1 MRITHHFKVA
11 IGVSLSGQIVPAG
24 IALLVMLLALAASTS
39 SALAANGTWINTT
52 TGGLWSITMNWS
64 GSIVANGTDAIAD
77 FSTLNITADDTV
89 HLDSARTIGQLKFGD
104 TTPSNNWILDNNGS
118 AANILTLAVSAGSPT
133 ISVNNDVATI
143 SAVLAGTQGVTEAGA
158 GTLVLNGN
166 NTYTGGT
173 TLGGGTL
180 KVATI
185 ADSGNSNLANSG
197 ALTFSGGTLEV
208 TGNGNVTARTVSVS
222 SGSGTIQIDG
232 GNSLTLNGSVG
243 VVFGPT
249 LNVVMPGGGALIL
262 GGLPDNSS
270 LALNVQSGTVALAKT
285 SSASVHAVALI
296 TGVSAGATVQL
307 AGPGGD
313 QIYDG
318 SGFGVSQMNGT
329 LDFNGRN
336 EGFDVLGGT
345 GTVLNNGGGTS
356 TMTLGTGGSASS
368 FAGTIADNN
377 GGGGKMALVK
387 TGFGTLTLSGN
398 NTFTGGTT
406 INAGAGMLQLGSA
419 GAVQNSTVTLLA
431 TNGLAFSP
439 GIGTFNLGGLSGVS
453 SFALTDTGA
462 GSVAISVGADGDST
476 TYSGVLSGGG
486 SLSKIGAGTLTLSG
500 NNTFTGGTTL
510 SAGTLKVATIADSGN
525 SNLANS
531 GTLFIAGGTLE
542 VTGAG
547 NVTGRTVDF
556 IGSGTIQI
564 DGGNSLTLN
573 GPVLTPFGPVTNI
586 VMPSGGTLT
595 FGGTADNSSLLL
607 NVQSGA
613 LVLAK
618 TSSVVLSIHGAA
630 EITGVNVGATVR
642 LAGTGGDQ
650 IYDGTGFGMVQMNG
664 TLDFNGRSEGF
675 DLLSGTGTVLN
686 NGSGTSTMTVGT
698 GGSDSSF
705 AGTIADN
712 NNGGGGTM
720 ALVKIGVGTLR
731 LSGNNTFTGGTIV
744 GGGTLESANN
754 AALATTSSVGLIS
767 AGSTL
772 AVNYGGASDYNQTQ
786 VVALL
791 GKTTFA
797 AGTAFGF
804 DTNNAVG
811 AVTYGNAISIAAG
824 ITKLG
829 AGTLTLSGNNT
840 FTGGVTI
847 NGGTLQVGSAG
858 ALNSAAPNLVTF
870 GFGSNGLLAL
880 NGFSITVSGLTTN
893 PVTGTPAVQN
903 GNAAPATLTVNN
915 PTSNSFA
922 GVLQD
927 GPGGGAL
934 SLTKT
939 GSGILALSGNNTF
952 TGLLNI
958 NGGMLAESGG
968 AIVANVHDQAGFIY
982 NSGVFGGR
990 LFLDG
995 TFTLNADFTAGGGM
1009 QNDIILPIPTGRT
1022 IALNGTGLDNEATL
1036 SLSGT
1041 LVLGA
1046 GNSHFNQGEIDLLS
1060 GSTLGLASGATLMN
1074 NATLNLSGGIV
1085 SGPGGT
1091 LVNNGTAAGTGAIL
1105 SNLNNAAGLLLIGSG
1120 PLNANR
1126 GLTNSGIVQLTA
1138 AASVLSGG
1146 AVANSGTIFGLGN
1159 VSSAVTNTGTLQ
1171 ASGGLL
1177 LMSGSLTNQV
1187 TGLMTVDA
1195 GARLTVSQGLATNVG
1210 VININGGTFENNNHP
1225 LNNTGEISGF
1235 GVFRTGGAG
1244 LDNNGSITFT
1254 GGPTTVNGPVTN
1266 ENGKTIVVAYNP
1278 AIFTGLVTNNGG
1290 GTFHTTNTTITFAG
1304 GFTNN
1309 GNSNFASAGNGTID
1323 ILVAPSLGGGSSL
1336 AVGDTSTLRFSAGSG
1351 AATVGTG
1358 VMATVTNG
1366 ATLELAGSVSALSA
1380 GSHRVNITNNSS
1392 PNGILVSG
1400 THQQVGNINGAGTT
1414 QVNAG
1419 SDLTAN
1425 HIIQSALVIGGMS
1438 NNPGLVTIDASDASG
1453 NPLTPSSGFA
1463 MAGSLTPSG
1472 PFGAGG
1478 VSSANSSS
1486 SGSGDPAA
1494 LSMGNSVGGAN
1505 PSSVPEPS
1513 TLLLVLVGI
1522 AGLAGQGIASRR
1534 RARRDVY

>member
-1 MRITHHFKVA
+1 M
-11 IGVSLSGQIVPAG
+11 P
-24 IALLVMLLALAASTS
+24 
-39 SALAANGTWINTT
+39 
-52 TGGLWSITMNWS
+52 
-64 GSIVANGTDAIAD
+64 
-77 FSTLNITADDTV
+77 
-89 HLDSARTIGQLKFGD
+89 
-104 TTPSNNWILDNNGS
+104 
-118 AANILTLAVSAGSPT
+118 
-133 ISVNNDVATI
+133 
-143 SAVLAGTQGVTEAGA
+143 
-158 GTLVLNGN
+158 
-166 NTYTGGT
+166 
-173 TLGGGTL
+173 
-180 KVATI
+180 
-185 ADSGNSNLANSG
+185 
-197 ALTFSGGTLEV
+197 SGGTL
-208 TGNGNVTARTVSVS
+208 TFGGTA
-222 SGSGTIQIDG
+222 
-232 GNSLTLNGSVG
+232 
-243 VVFGPT
+243 
-249 LNVVMPGGGALIL
+249 
-262 GGLPDNSS
+262 DNSS

-285 SSASVHAVALI
+285 SSAGVHAAAQI

-307 AGPGGD
+307 AGTGGD
-313 QIYDG
+313 QIFDG
-318 SGFGVSQMNGT
+318 AGFGVSQLNGT
-329 LDFNGRN
+329 LDLNGRN
-336 EGFDVLGGT
+336 EGFDVLSGT

-356 TMTLGTGGSASS
+356 TLTLGTGSSASS

-377 GGGGKMALVK
+377 NGGGKMALVK
-387 TGFGTLTLSGN
+387 IGLGTLTLSGN
-398 NTFTGGTT
+398 NTFSGGTT
-406 INAGAGMLQLGSA
+406 ISAGMLQLGSA
-419 GAVQNSTVTLLA
+419 GAVQNSTVTLA
-431 TNGLAFSP
+431 TTNGLAFSP
-439 GIGTFNLGGLSGVS
+439 GIGTFNFGGLSGAV

-486 SLSKIGAGTLTLSG
+486 SLSKVGAGTLTLSG

-531 GTLFIAGGTLE
+531 GALIIAGGTLD

-556 IGSGTIQI
+556 VGSGTIQI

-573 GPVLTPFGPVTNI
+573 GQVFTPFGPMTNI

-595 FGGTADNSSLLL
+595 FGGTADNASLEL
-607 NVQSGA
+607 NVVSGTV
-613 LVLAK
+613 VLAK
-618 TSSVVLSIHGAA
+618 TSSPFIHGAA
-630 EITGVNVGATVR
+630 ETTGVSAGATVR

-650 IYDGTGFGMVQMNG
+650 IYDGTGFGVVQMNG

-698 GGSDSSF
+698 GGSDSTF

-712 NNGGGGTM
+712 NNGGGGTI
-720 ALVKIGVGTLR
+720 ALVKIGFGTLR
-731 LSGNNTFTGGTIV
+731 LSGNNTFTGGTTV

-754 AALATTSSVGLIS
+754 AALATTPSVGLIS

-772 AVNYGGASDYNQTQ
+772 AVNYGGATDYNPTQ

-804 DTNNAVG
+804 DTTNAVG

-840 FTGGVTI
+840 FTGAVTI
-847 NGGTLQVGSAG
+847 NAGTLQLGSAG
-858 ALNSAAPNLVTF
+858 ALNSAAPNSVTF
-870 GFGSNGLLAL
+870 GFLNNGLLAL

-915 PTSNSFA
+915 STGNSFA

-939 GSGILALSGNNTF
+939 GSGTLALSGNNTF
-952 TGLLNI
+952 TGPLNI
-958 NGGMLAESGG
+958 NGGTLAESGG
-968 AIVANVHDQAGFIY
+968 AIVADVHDQAAFIY
-982 NSGVFGGR
+982 NGGVFGGR

-995 TFTLNADFTAGGGM
+995 TVTFNTDFTAGGGM
-1009 QNDIILPIPTGRT
+1009 QNDVILPIPTGRT
-1022 IALNGTGLDNEATL
+1022 ITLNGAGLDNETTL
-1036 SLSGT
+1036 NLSGT
-1041 LVLGA
+1041 LALGA
-1046 GNSHFNQGEIDLLS
+1046 GNSHSNQGEIDLLS
-1060 GSTLGLASGATLMN
+1060 GSTLSFAPGATLTN
-1074 NATLNLSGGIV
+1074 NATLNLLGGII
-1085 SGPGGT
+1085 SGPNGT
-1091 LVNNGTAAGTGAIL
+1091 LVNNGTVSGTGTVL
-1105 SNLNNAAGLLLIGSG
+1105 SNFNNAAGLLLIGNG
-1120 PLNANR
+1120 PLNASR
-1126 GLTNSGIVQLTA
+1126 GLTNGGIVQLTA
-1138 AASVLSGG
+1138 ASSVLSGG
-1146 AVANSGTIFGLGN
+1146 AVANSGTIFGQGN

-1177 LMSGSLTNQV
+1177 LFSGSLTNQA

-1195 GARLTVSQGLATNVG
+1195 GARLTVSQGLATNSG
-1210 VININGGTFENNNHP
+1210 VIDVNGGTFDNNNHP

-1235 GVFRTGGAG
+1235 GVFRAGGAG

-1278 AIFTGLVTNNGG
+1278 AIFTGLVTNNGSA
-1290 GTFHTTNTTITFAG
+1290 TVRTTNATATFAG
-1304 GFTNN
+1304 GFINN

-1392 PNGILVSG
+1392 ANGILVSG
-1400 THQQVGNINGAGTT
+1400 THQQVGNINGSGTT

-1425 HIIQSALVIGGMS
+1425 HIIQSALVIGGTS

-1453 NPLTPSSGFA
+1453 NPLNSSSGLA
-1463 MAGSLTPSG
+1463 AAGSLTPG
-1472 PFGAGG
+1472 GLFGASG
-1478 VSSANSSS
+1478 SS
-1486 SGSGDPAA
+1486 SGNLSGGGSGDQAA
-1494 LSMGNSVGGAN
+1494 LSLGNSVGGAN

-1513 TLLLVLVGI
+1513 TLLLVLVAI
-1522 AGLAGQGIASRR
+1522 AGLVGKEIALRR
-1534 RARRDVY
+1534 RARRDAS